1 MFSLSVEEFSFSVEW
16 VFFSDS
22 VKCLSRNVVVLGFSS
37 VLADDCNARP
47 LIRLFF
53 KMKQAQVV
61 R

>member
-1 MFSLSVEEFSFSVEW
+1 MFSLSVEEFSFRVEW

-22 VKCLSRNVVVLGFSS
+22 VKCLSRNVVVLGVSS

-47 LIRLFF
+47 LLLF